1 MSAVWT
7 LNAGAAE
14 NPDVTA
20 VASASPEPSGAAT
33 DPSTG
38 DPSTADPSTGT
49 APDPAGEDPSAGADP
64 DPAGTDTPAPSGSAD
79 PSAAAAD
86 DASTPP
92 ARLPWGG
99 RPVAVTRAEPGAT
112 SAKVAAEGADVAPA
126 DKSGSTE
133 AAPEFSPKGRNSRW
147 GSVRSSRTSV
157 VAPVPPPLTEPVSG
171 AGSQVNFL
179 YGVGSQTAETDGTY
193 ANFSIAKPTLASGD
207 FHTLAELSVQSADG
221 AQIAEVGWTVDR
233 TINGDSDPH
242 IFVYHWVN
250 RKETCYNACGFVQ
263 YSQTVK
269 PGDTLPQGGNKRFG
283 IQHYND
289 AWWVAYDTEWL
300 GYFPD
305 SLWNGQFTRTGQVQY
320 FGEVASPT
328 TQPCSHM
335 GNGQGV
341 DSASAARVGSVAF
354 INGPDVDLNVRAIG
368 GVYGANKLSA
378 RTFRYGGPGAC

>member
-1 MSAVWT
+1 MSISRRGLVAAGLAVVTVGSMSVVWT

-14 NPDVTA
+14 NPADVTA
-20 VASASPEPSGAAT
+20 VASASAEPSGAAT
-33 DPSTG
+33 DPSTAG
-38 DPSTADPSTGT
+38 ADPSTTGAAPFT
-49 APDPAGEDPSAGADP
+49 TVDADPAGPDPAE
-64 DPAGTDTPAPSGSAD
+64 
-79 PSAAAAD
+79 

-99 RPVAVTRAEPGAT
+99 RPVAVTRAEPGAN
-112 SAKVAAEGADVAPA
+112 SAKVAAEGADIAPA
-126 DKSGSTE
+126 DKSGATQ
-133 AAPEFSPKGRNSRW
+133 APPEFSPKGRNSRW
-147 GSVRSSRTSV
+147 SSVRSTRTSV
-157 VAPVPPPLTEPVSG
+157 VAPVPPPLTEPVPR

-179 YGVGSQTAETDGTY
+179 YGVGSQNAETDGAY
-193 ANFSIAKPTLASGD
+193 ANFSIAKPKLASGD

-221 AQIAEVGWTVDR
+221 AQIVEVGWTVDR
-233 TINGDSDPH
+233 TVNGDSDPH

-269 PGDTLPQGGNKRFG
+269 PGDTLPEGGNKRFG

-305 SLWNGQFTRTGQVQY
+305 SLWNGQFTRSGQVQF
-320 FGEVASPT
+320 FGEVASPS

-335 GNGQGV
+335 GNGLAS
-341 DSASAARVGSVAF
+341 DNASAARVGSVAY
-354 INGPDVDLNVRAIG
+354 INGPEVDLNVRAIG
-368 GVYGANKLSA
+368 GVYSVNKLSA